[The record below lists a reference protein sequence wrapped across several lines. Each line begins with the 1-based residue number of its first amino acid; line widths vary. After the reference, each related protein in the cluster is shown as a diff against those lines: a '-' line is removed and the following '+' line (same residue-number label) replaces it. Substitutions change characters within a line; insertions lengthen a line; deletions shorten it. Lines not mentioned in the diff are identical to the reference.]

1 MGPLVFVLEASGS
14 DKPAT
19 TYIVSVFD
27 KAHLRAI
34 LTNKD
39 EGEALALERA
49 MIQDGA
55 KTRVEQIPPKM
66 KKRLG
71 PLPSPHPS

>member
-1 MGPLVFVLEASGS
+1 MRTKGAQAQGMT

-55 KTRVEQIPPKM
+55 GRANPAEDEEAARAFAVTT
-66 KKRLG
+66 
-71 PLPSPHPS
+71 S